1 MRLSWF
7 LRDVISPQR
16 QKHAVEIK
24 IETFEGGDTAERGAK
39 REGGGV
45 RRREREKEGK
55 RGETSFCAAHVLVLP
70 ELVTR
75 TSARTQIARTNAS
88 SGQVGWLAYTKR
100 PRIYKP
106 RCNGYTYRVLFKF
119 FDSLLESNYNPRDFN
134 WNRSIGGTTVQSRF
148 FFFLEN

>member
-1 MRLSWF
+1 M
-7 LRDVISPQR
+7 ISTWR
-16 QKHAVEIK
+16 N
-24 IETFEGGDTAERGAK
+24 FTAETETRRRDKNRNVRGWGYGGAGSEEGRGRGEAE
-39 REGGGV
+39 RE
-45 RRREREKEGK
+45 RKREREAKQVFVPHTCWFSPSSSHGQ
-55 RGETSFCAAHVLVLP
+55 
-70 ELVTR
+70 
-75 TSARTQIARTNAS
+75 ARTQIARTNAS